1 MTACCVQ
8 QQQTRSLQYNMTD
21 TILEVSNILFVF
33 SFFLVFLLDVYI
45 FIMGLNSERLY
56 LQLTIFLAIKW
67 TIQRNWQRRPLW
79 FTVKQQ
85 QTSSLQYNM
94 TDC

>member
-1 MTACCVQ
+1 M
-8 QQQTRSLQYNMTD
+8 
-21 TILEVSNILFVF
+21 LENTE
-33 SFFLVFLLDVYI
+33 
-45 FIMGLNSERLY
+45 G
-56 LQLTIFLAIKW
+56 AIKW

-94 TDC
+94 TAC